1 MHPGGET
8 VASSRQ
14 HFHGLRTA
22 PSQERTKTKASE
34 TALVLIGFQNDYFG
48 KDGILRGVIEES
60 AKTNHVLENTL
71 RLLDQLSPTD
81 TLLLE
86 TPILFTND
94 YSETN
99 KPVGL
104 LKAIAELKAF
114 QEGSPGADSLPELKS
129 YGDRILTVPGKDG
142 FNAFSHTGLAR
153 VFEEK
158 SIRNVVLARAT
169 PFPRCHSPHL
179 WRVLGQGRGDSDGQA
194 SGQPRHS
201 FCNWSGGGAHRA
213 AELAHPRPS
222 SDKTWNAPRSP

>member
-1 MHPGGET
+1 M
-8 VASSRQ
+8 
-14 HFHGLRTA
+14 
-22 PSQERTKTKASE
+22 KASE

-60 AKTNHVLENTL
+60 AETNHVLENTL

-158 SIRNVVLARAT
+158 SIRNVVLAGAVTSICIDSTGRSAHERGYAVT
-169 PFPRCHSPHL
+169 
-179 WRVLGQGRGDSDGQA
+179 VLSDCTCGRTDFEQRFYCEQILPLYADVCS
-194 SGQPRHS
+194 
-201 FCNWSGGGAHRA
+201 
-213 AELAHPRPS
+213 S
-222 SDKTWNAPRSP
+222 SDLLGRLS